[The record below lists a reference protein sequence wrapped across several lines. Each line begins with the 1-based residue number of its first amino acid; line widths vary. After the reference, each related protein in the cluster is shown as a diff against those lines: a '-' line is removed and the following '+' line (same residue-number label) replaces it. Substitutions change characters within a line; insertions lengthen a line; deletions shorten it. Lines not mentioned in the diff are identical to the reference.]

1 MPGIFRKIAITFA
14 ILTFVLFIVLVI
26 TAWALGAFSNVELT
40 RQDSGPYYFITF
52 SEHTSYRAVPVSLD
66 HLKELG
72 VVNDDLNP
80 RPAALIL
87 NDPMTT
93 PLQELQA
100 FGGYI
105 IRDSVQTGAGQKLF
119 RIEKRMVVTASI
131 DANPTIATFKTYP
144 ALSEWLRKNY
154 RSYSSE
160 LPYLE
165 IYHADEGVSVEM
177 PLIPIR
183 PDSSETADSAL

>member
-14 ILTFVLFIVLVI
+14 ILAFVLFIVLVI
-26 TAWALGAFSNVELT
+26 TAWTLGAFSNVELT

-52 SEHTSYRAVPVSLD
+52 SEHTSYQAVPVSLK

-72 VVNDDLNP
+72 AVQDDLNP
-80 RPAALIL
+80 QPAALIL

-93 PLQELQA
+93 ALQELQA

-105 IRDSVQTGAGQKLF
+105 ISDSVQAGAGQKLF
-119 RIEKRMVVTASI
+119 KIEKRMVVKASI

-165 IYHADEGVSVEM
+165 IYHADDGVSVEM
-177 PLIPIR
+177 PLIPVS
-183 PDSSETADSAL
+183 PDSSETVDSVL

>member
-14 ILTFVLFIVLVI
+14 ILAFVLFIVLVI
-26 TAWALGAFSNVELT
+26 TAWTLGAFSEVELT
-40 RQDSGPYYFITF
+40 RQESGPYYFLTF
-52 SEHTSYRAVPVSLD
+52 AEHTSYRTVPVSLE

-72 VVNDDLNP
+72 AVKDDSNAQ
-80 RPAALIL
+80 PAALIL
-87 NDPMTT
+87 TDPMTT

-105 IRDSVQTGAGQKLF
+105 ISDSVQTGAGQRLF
-119 RIEKRMVVTASI
+119 KIEKRAVITASI

-144 ALSEWLRKNY
+144 ALSEWLSKNY
-154 RSYSSE
+154 RSFSSE

-165 IYHADEGVSVEM
+165 IYHANNGVTVEM
-177 PLIPIR
+177 PLVPVLA
-183 PDSSETADSAL
+183 DSSEAESPDN